1 MSRLCFSGALTALS
15 SLLALAAC
23 GANDDN
29 NTGGGMRPTN
39 VGTPGAMATGTGGS
53 NAAPSGSGTGGTT
66 PSMTM
71 TMTGTGG
78 MGTGTMTGTGGTTG
92 TMMTGGTGGAMM
104 AGTGGMMPVAGL
116 AGMGMAPMGGGD
128 ISMCPMPPASASMEA
143 IAALNAVNTLRLA
156 SGSGC
161 ATMAE
166 ALNTS
171 AQKHC
176 EYYAANASDD
186 MCVADPHSEVMSCM
200 SFYGAS
206 PGDRMKKAGYTYGAS
221 EVMAFQDDAAAA
233 VAQWINS
240 VWHRIPLLDP
250 WTTELGYG
258 HATMCDTI
266 DLGRGTPMPDD
277 TVVVY
282 PYNGQTD
289 VPTEFNGMYE
299 GPMPPAPPT
308 GWPSAAP
315 VNVYAK
321 NMMITDHVLTLD
333 GDTTPIEHV
342 WLTATDSNFLRN
354 GVMMYA
360 NKPFTAMT
368 KYRVRVKGSYV
379 GGPLDLE
386 WTFTTGAAP
395 TWPRR

>member
-1 MSRLCFSGALTALS
+1 M
-15 SLLALAAC
+15 
-23 GANDDN
+23 
-29 NTGGGMRPTN
+29 
-39 VGTPGAMATGTGGS
+39 
-53 NAAPSGSGTGGTT
+53 SGTTV
-66 PSMTM
+66 
-71 TMTGTGG
+71 TGTGG
-78 MGTGTMTGTGGTTG
+78 MG
-92 TMMTGGTGGAMM
+92 MM
-104 AGTGGMMPVAGL
+104 AGTGGMGVMGL

-128 ISMCPMPPASASMEA
+128 ISSCPMPPASASAEA

-186 MCVADPHSEVMSCM
+186 MCVADPHSEVESCM
-200 SFYGAS
+200 AFYGQS

-221 EVMAFQDDAAAA
+221 EVMAFSDDPESA

-258 HATMCDTI
+258 HATECDTI
-266 DLGRGTPMPDD
+266 DLGRGTPAPDD

-282 PYNGQTD
+282 PYNGQAD

-315 VNVYAK
+315 INVYAK
-321 NMMITDHVLTLD
+321 NLMVTDHVLTLD
-333 GDTTPIEHV
+333 GDATPIEHV
-342 WLTATDSNFLRN
+342 WLTATESNFLRN

-368 KYRVRVKGSYV
+368 KYHVRVKGSYV
-379 GGPLDLE
+379 GGDLDLE

-395 TWPRR
+395 TWPPRR

>member
-1 MSRLCFSGALTALS
+1 MPVLRISRALAALS
-15 SLLALAAC
+15 SLFMLAAC
-23 GANDDN
+23 GGDDD
-29 NTGGGMRPTN
+29 TGGGMQQGSGGAP
-39 VGTPGAMATGTGGS
+39 VGMATGTGGS
-53 NAAPSGSGTGGTT
+53 AAPATSGTGGTT
-66 PSMTM
+66 PTMTM

-78 MGTGTMTGTGGTTG
+78 MSGGTMMTGTGGMSGTMMTGTGGTT
-92 TMMTGGTGGAMM
+92 MP
-104 AGTGGMMPVAGL
+104 GTGGMGTTMMGL

-128 ISMCPMPPASASMEA
+128 ISSCPKPPASASMEA

-176 EYYAANASDD
+176 EYYAANAMDD

-206 PGDRMKKAGYTYGAS
+206 PGDRMKKAGYMFGAS

-258 HATMCDTI
+258 HAAMCDTI

-299 GPMPPAPPT
+299 GPEPPKPPT

-315 VNVYAK
+315 INVYAK

-342 WLTATDSNFLRN
+342 WLTATESNFLRN

-360 NKPFTAMT
+360 NMPFTAMT
-368 KYRVRVKGSYV
+368 KYHVRVKGSYV
-379 GGPLDLE
+379 GGDLDLE

>member
-1 MSRLCFSGALTALS
+1 MSGLRFSGAMAALS
-15 SLLALAAC
+15 SLLAFAAC
-23 GANDDN
+23 GGDDD
-29 NTGGGMRPTN
+29 TGDGMLQGSGGAPMGMST
-39 VGTPGAMATGTGGS
+39 GAGGS
-53 NAAPSGSGTGGTT
+53 AAPSSMGTGGTT

-71 TMTGTGG
+71 TMTGSGGMGASGAPGTGGMSGTTVTGTGG
-78 MGTGTMTGTGGTTG
+78 MG
-92 TMMTGGTGGAMM
+92 MM
-104 AGTGGMMPVAGL
+104 AGTGGMGVMGL

-128 ISMCPMPPASASMEA
+128 ISSCPMPPASASAEA

-186 MCVADPHSEVMSCM
+186 MCVADPHSEVESCM
-200 SFYGAS
+200 AFYGQS

-221 EVMAFQDDAAAA
+221 EVMAFSDDPESA

-258 HATMCDTI
+258 HATECDTI
-266 DLGRGTPMPDD
+266 DLGRGTPAPDD

-282 PYNGQTD
+282 PYNGQAD

-315 VNVYAK
+315 INVYAK
-321 NMMITDHVLTLD
+321 NLMVTDHVLTLD
-333 GDTTPIEHV
+333 GDATPIEHV
-342 WLTATDSNFLRN
+342 WLTATESNFLRN

-368 KYRVRVKGSYV
+368 KYHVRVKGSYV
-379 GGPLDLE
+379 GGDLDLE

-395 TWPRR
+395 TWPPRR